1 MGFENYISES
11 EAATLAGVS
20 ANTLYRF
27 AEAGYLGV
35 ESDSDGLRLFSKREI
50 ADVFGITDETL
61 ASKIEIERDTKSEI
75 PLNQDNFSLEGQL
88 GERESQ
94 NVAENGAAFKL
105 VSTYTPQPG
114 RTEKSNSVDQTEA
127 AQSSPG
133 KNNEDQV
140 LTTEQPSAQQPVS
153 SAKPELLIRLE
164 QDVRRLKSA
173 LELHEK
179 LLDLRESE
187 IGSLKSER
195 DWLRIRIER
204 LEEKGDRDQLLLLSE
219 TQVLRQLLTQRD
231 QERRRTPLR
240 AALEWFGLVD
250 ERAPA
255 PSSSGL
261 NRAGTINLPKQRDN

>member
-50 ADVFGITDETL
+50 ADVFGITDESL
-61 ASKIEIERDTKSEI
+61 ASKIEIERATVSETTLSRDSFFI
-75 PLNQDNFSLEGQL
+75 QGQATT
-88 GERESQ
+88 ESTDH
-94 NVAENGAAFKL
+94 NAAENGAAYKL
-105 VSTYTPQPG
+105 VSTYTPQPDL
-114 RTEKSNSVDQTEA
+114 TKKSVDHTKA
-127 AQSSPG
+127 AQTSPDKS
-133 KNNEDQV
+133 KNDED
-140 LTTEQPSAQQPVS
+140 LAAEESRAQQPS
-153 SAKPELLIRLE
+153 TSARPELLVRLE

-173 LELHEK
+173 LELQEK

-231 QERRRTPLR
+231 QDRRRTPLR
-240 AALEWFGLVD
+240 AALEWFGLV
-250 ERAPA
+250 EAEA
-255 PSSSGL
+255 SAHSTNGL
-261 NRAGTINLPKQRDN
+261 TRSGTINLPKQRDN